1 MEVWHVRRD
10 ESMLTLRRGRGKLGS
25 LLRHHR
31 QCCEVGPL
39 LGSMLGKMLD
49 TLSGLKQ
56 GTRCWARD
64 LEIGLDVLTLGFSQ
78 RDQPT
83 NKPPNNTNKP

>member
-1 MEVWHVRRD
+1 
-10 ESMLTLRRGRGKLGS
+10 MLRGWAAAGVNGR
-25 LLRHHR
+25 
-31 QCCEVGPL
+31 
-39 LGSMLGKMLD
+39 KMLD